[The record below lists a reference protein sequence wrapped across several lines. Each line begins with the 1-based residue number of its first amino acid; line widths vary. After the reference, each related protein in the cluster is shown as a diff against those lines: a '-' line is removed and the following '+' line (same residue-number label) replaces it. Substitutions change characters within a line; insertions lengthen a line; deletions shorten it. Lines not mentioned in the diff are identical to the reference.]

1 MVSITVKPREE
12 GTLNDTATITASQW
26 DPATGNNSASVNGIP
41 AQKFVDLSV
50 SKTDS
55 VDPIFVGDNTVYTMV
70 VKNSNTEISATGVT
84 LSDSLPSG
92 MTFVS
97 ATTSQ
102 GSLVT
107 PPVGSTG
114 IVTANI
120 GTMAPNA
127 TVTMTVTVKG
137 ASAGVQVNSATVSG
151 NETDSNSSNNTATQS
166 TTVKAV
172 VVVSLQKVLLA
183 KQVLTGGCEN
193 TTGQVYLTAPAPA
206 GGVSVTL
213 SSNVTGAT
221 APPSVFIPAGAMV
234 SPAFT
239 VTTNQVGAKQ
249 TGLVTATS
257 GPNSVS
263 RGITINVGNGTCP

>member
-1 MVSITVKPREE
+1 
-12 GTLNDTATITASQW
+12 
-26 DPATGNNSASVNGIP
+26 
-41 AQKFVDLSV
+41 
-50 SKTDS
+50 
-55 VDPIFVGDNTVYTMV
+55 
-70 VKNSNTEISATGVT
+70 VKNSNTAINATGVT
-84 LSDSLPSG
+84 LSDNLPSG

-127 TVTMTVTVKG
+127 VVTVTVTVKG
-137 ASAGVQVNSATVSG
+137 ATAGVQVNTASVSS

-183 KQVLTGGCEN
+183 KQVMTGGCES
-193 TTGQVYLTAPAPA
+193 TTGNVYLTAPAPS
-206 GGVSVTL
+206 GGVTVML
-213 SSNVTGAT
+213 SSNITGVTVPAF
-221 APPSVFIPAGAMV
+221 VDIPAGAMV
-234 SPAFT
+234 SPAFN
-239 VTTNQVGAKQ
+239 VTTNPVTAKQ
-249 TGLVTATS
+249 LGLVTATS
-257 GPNSVS
+257 GPNTVS
-263 RGITINVGNGTCP
+263 RNVTINVGNGTCP